1 MAERLLERFSIPG
14 EQEMALLPSVA
25 ALEHPAAKWQ
35 RRFAERA
42 AELGDQE
49 ALGVATT
56 QLFAEAINARDRD
69 EMARLRPIL
78 VVPDRPGDQPPGARL
93 GSLLA
98 VWRGVRRR
106 SLRVSPTN
114 TRVDVR
120 SATTEIEHNY
130 MLACALQARLLAG
143 SAASG
148 EIAQPELAGVVELAL
163 GHGVHSVA
171 VAALWFV
178 ARYAVAVDRDSAR
191 RWLALGERISRE
203 LDTAPSLEEVLRD
216 ETMAALEIT
225 NLATLVAAAPAFDP
239 TTALDQAAAW
249 VASRSPSEIAP
260 RDHVARISLT

>member
-1 MAERLLERFSIPG
+1 M
-14 EQEMALLPSVA
+14 
-25 ALEHPAAKWQ
+25 
-35 RRFAERA
+35 
-42 AELGDQE
+42 
-49 ALGVATT
+49 
-56 QLFAEAINARDRD
+56 
-69 EMARLRPIL
+69 
-78 VVPDRPGDQPPGARL
+78 
-93 GSLLA
+93 
-98 VWRGVRRR
+98 
-106 SLRVSPTN
+106 
-114 TRVDVR
+114 R

-260 RDHVARISLT
+260 RDHVARISLRLLNPHDRLRGRDRNRASAVGCVRLRDRSRHAGELADEHRLAAVPEAPAAAGGRIPRT

>member
-1 MAERLLERFSIPG
+1 
-14 EQEMALLPSVA
+14 MALLPSVA
-25 ALEHPAAKWQ
+25 ALEHPAATWQ

-69 EMARLRPIL
+69 EMTRLRPVL
-78 VVPDRPGDQPPGARL
+78 VSLIAPETSARVL
-93 GSLLA
+93 GWVHYSLFGEA
-98 VWRGVRRR
+98 Y
-106 SLRVSPTN
+106 
-114 TRVDVR
+114 VDAR
-120 SATTEIEHNY
+120 YESAYEHASRCAECATEIGHNY
-130 MLACALQARLLAG
+130 MLACALQARLLSG

-148 EIAQPELAGVVELAL
+148 EIPQPELAEVVELAL

-178 ARYAVAVDRDSAR
+178 ARYAVAVDRDSAL
-191 RWLALGERISRE
+191 RWLALAERISRD

-225 NLATLVAAAPAFDP
+225 DLAPLVAAIPAFDP
-239 TTALDQAAAW
+239 TTALGEAATW

-260 RDHVARISLT
+260 RDHVHRISLT